1 MSNPVEQLL
10 SDCIVIDT
18 ETTSLDFKE
27 AEVIQYA
34 GDNVISI
41 LERFAENGHVGAVPA
56 QFYKPDSPV
65 TAETSSITTITN
77 RMVDGS
83 PNFKDCTAEVQKQI
97 NAYKYM
103 VAHNSYYDEGVFK
116 AHGIS
121 FPKTICTMRF
131 AKKLYKDD
139 VNITK
144 HNLSFLRYALDLPI
158 PDDVPAHLADAD
170 VLVAALLFVRLVEDA
185 ITAGH
190 LDVAAGNLGEQ
201 ITDWLDQPVIITIM
215 PFGKHKGKKLTE
227 VPIDYW
233 QWALEN
239 FNSLN
244 EEDSAYDK
252 DFAASVTQAI
262 EAILEDQS

>member
-10 SDCIVIDT
+10 NDCIVIDT

-27 AEVIQYA
+27 AEIIQYA
-34 GDNVISI
+34 GDTAMNII
-41 LERFAENGHVGAVPA
+41 ERFATHGYEGAVPSDFFTA
-56 QFYKPDSPV
+56 SNPI

-77 RMVDGS
+77 RMVAGR
-83 PNFKDCTAEVQKQI
+83 PLFAESQEATELAI
-97 NAYKYM
+97 NKHRYM

-116 AHGIS
+116 KYGMS
-121 FPKTICTMRF
+121 FPQTICTMRF

-158 PDDVPAHLADAD
+158 PDDTPAHLADAD
-170 VLVAALLFVRLVEDA
+170 VLVTTMLFVRLIEDA
-185 ITAGH
+185 IDEGY
-190 LDVAAGNLGEQ
+190 LDVAAGDLGGQ
-201 ITDWLDQPVIITIM
+201 ITAWLDQPVIITIM

-239 FNSLN
+239 FNALN

-262 EAILEDQS
+262 EAILEGQD

>member
-10 SDCIVIDT
+10 TECIVIDT
-18 ETTSLDFKE
+18 ETTSLDFKQ

-34 GDNVISI
+34 GDSVINI
-41 LERFAENGHVGAVPA
+41 LERYAENGHKGAVPA
-56 QFYKPDSPV
+56 QFFTTETPITP
-65 TAETSSITTITN
+65 ETSSITTITG
-77 RMVDGS
+77 RMVAGS
-83 PNFKDCTAEVQKQI
+83 PKFAEKASEIEGNI
-97 NAYKYM
+97 NAHRYM
-103 VAHNSYYDEGVFK
+103 VAHNSYYDEGIFK
-116 AHGIS
+116 VQGVK
-121 FPKTICTMRF
+121 FPQTICTMRF

-170 VLVAALLFVRLVEDA
+170 VLVTTLLFVRLVEDA
-185 ITAGH
+185 I
-190 LDVAAGNLGEQ
+190 AAGQLDATQDLGDQ
-201 ITDWLDQPVIITIM
+201 ITAWLNKPVIITIM

-227 VPIDYW
+227 VPNDYW
-233 QWALEN
+233 MWAMDN

-252 DFAASVTQAI
+252 DFAASVNLAI
-262 EAILEDQS
+262 EEVLEAAGQ

>member
-1 MSNPVEQLL
+1 MSNPIEELFR
-10 SDCIVIDT
+10 DCIVLDT

-27 AEVIQYA
+27 AEIIQYA
-34 GDNVISI
+34 GDNVINT
-41 LERFAENGHVGAVPA
+41 LEKVAADGYYNAVPS
-56 QFYKPDSPV
+56 QFFTPDNPI
-65 TAETSSITTITN
+65 TPETSSITTITN

-83 PNFKDCTAEVQKQI
+83 PKLADKKEEIEKYI
-97 NAYKYM
+97 NEHRYM

-131 AKKLYKDD
+131 AKKLYADD
-139 VNITK
+139 VNIVK

-170 VLVAALLFVRLVEDA
+170 VLVCTFLFAKLVEDA
-185 ITAGH
+185 LAGGF
-190 LDVAAGNLGEQ
+190 LNMNDGDLGEQ
-201 ITDWLDQPVIITIM
+201 ITAWLDEPVIITIM
-215 PFGKHKGKKLTE
+215 PFGKHKGKKLTQ

-239 FNSLN
+239 MNGLN
-244 EEDSAYDK
+244 EEDSAYDR
-252 DFAASVTQAI
+252 DFAASVTVAI
-262 EAILEDQS
+262 EAILED